1 MALTKVI
8 GAGLGSVS
16 SADLDGAVTINESSA
31 DKDFRV
37 ESNGNANML
46 FVDGGTDTV
55 IIGHNVTR
63 TTLFNTTAN
72 AALQIEGTS
81 GNTAAM
87 SIARNSND
95 DNGPQLVLAK
105 SNGTAGAAVTVVTD
119 DALLGRISWQGA
131 DGTQTVEAARI
142 EGFVDGTPG
151 ANDMPG
157 RLTFS
162 TTADGAATVT
172 ERVRIHTNGVAS
184 FNNGIALGVGIA
196 NTASNVL
203 DDYEEGTWTPTLLG
217 SSSNPSVS
225 YTSNNFGGY
234 TKIGDTVHAFG
245 RINTTSVSGGS
256 GTALIGGLLFT
267 THNGSPDIR
276 NAGALGYISNVS
288 LSTGYTQFGLS
299 PDANTNTIRLVQSGS
314 GVGGNIISVGVIGN
328 AFDCPFTLTYKV

>member
-8 GAGLGSVS
+8 GAGLGAVTQDGAAVFNEG
-16 SADLDGAVTINESSA
+16 SADV
-31 DKDFRV
+31 DFRV

-46 FVDGGTDTV
+46 FVDGGDDAV
-55 IIGHNVTR
+55 VIGHNASR
-63 TTLFNTTAN
+63 KTLFNTTAT

-81 GNTAAM
+81 ANTAAM

-184 FNNGIALGVGIA
+184 FNNGIALGVGTA

-203 DDYEEGTWTPTLLG
+203 DDYEEGTFTATITPDVSGSITLGTDLMR
-217 SSSNPSVS
+217 
-225 YTSNNFGGY
+225 Y
-234 TKIGDTVHAFG
+234 TKVG
-245 RINTTSVSGGS
+245 RLVTVSGLIVCSAISSPVGQPNLGGLPFAVNNNTDGEESGYSTGSIHIQGLASTIVSIPQLNIPKNSTIISINGFS
-256 GTALIGGLLFT
+256 GTGNTAIADNFSAT
-267 THNGSPDIR
+267 TQIR
-276 NAGALGYISNVS
+276 ICA
-288 LSTGYTQFGLS
+288 TYT
-299 PDANTNTIRLVQSGS
+299 V
-314 GVGGNIISVGVIGN
+314 
-328 AFDCPFTLTYKV
+328 

>member
-46 FVDGGTDTV
+46 VVNGGTDRV
-55 IIGHNVTR
+55 GIGTDSPTEVFEVHS
-63 TTLFNTTAN
+63 
-72 AALQIEGTS
+72 GS
-81 GNTAAM
+81 GN
-87 SIARNSND
+87 IAGKFVSTDSLALVAFKDNSTSD
-95 DNGPQLVLAK
+95 VVLA
-105 SNGTAGAAVTVVTD
+105 GASGDNLAVSHNI
-119 DALLGRISWQGA
+119 L
-131 DGTQTVEAARI
+131 
-142 EGFVDGTPG
+142 F
-151 ANDMPG
+151 
-157 RLTFS
+157 
-162 TTADGAATVT
+162 
-172 ERVRIHTNGVAS
+172 TNASKGVY
-184 FNNGIALGVGIA
+184 LGVTSA
-196 NTASNVL
+196 TASNLL

-256 GTALIGGLLFT
+256 GTALIGGLPFT
-267 THNGSPDIR
+267 THAGSTDIR
-276 NAGALGYISNVS
+276 NGGALGYISNVS

-299 PDANTNTIRLVQSGS
+299 PDANANTIRLVQSGS
-314 GVGGNIISVGVIGN
+314 GVGGNIISVGVVGN
-328 AFDCPFTLTYKV
+328 SFDCPFTLTYKV